1 MTLTPVWQLYQALS
15 HFWES
20 CSIKYQ
26 VSGWVL
32 VSKFAYFRF
41 PTIVS
46 SILCALSI
54 LIVPAAKAQDASDID
69 SLIVGAI
76 QGKET
81 GLPLPRF
88 VSLKAKRTNMRVGP
102 SFDHRISWV
111 FVKPGVPVEVIQ
123 EFEVWRLIRDSE
135 FQEGWVHKALLSS
148 NRVAIVAPWSKDAYV
163 DMHKAP
169 LRNAAKTAKLQ
180 SGVYAEI
187 VNCEDSWCQL
197 EGVNYA
203 GWVPAEQLYGVY
215 PGEKVK

>member
-1 MTLTPVWQLYQALS
+1 MPTAIAQAA
-15 HFWES
+15 
-20 CSIKYQ
+20 
-26 VSGWVL
+26 SGID
-32 VSKFAYFRF
+32 R
-41 PTIVS
+41 
-46 SILCALSI
+46 
-54 LIVPAAKAQDASDID
+54 LIA
-69 SLIVGAI
+69 GAI

-123 EFEVWRLIRDSE
+123 EFDVWRLIRDADD
-135 FQEGWVHKALLSS
+135 QEGWVHKSLLSS
-148 NRVAIVAPWSKDAYV
+148 NRVAIVAPWSRGESYV
-163 DMHKAP
+163 NVHKNP

-187 VNCEDSWCQL
+187 VSCEGSWCEL
-197 EGVNYA
+197 EGRNYA
-203 GWVPAEQLYGVY
+203 GWVPAAELYGVY